1 MDLTPGQAAK
11 PSLKRSCPLRI
22 TQEVQELE
30 TSETYGLVVEIG
42 LFQRVCIEIF
52 QSCGFVGGGELT
64 TFT

>member
-22 TQEVQELE
+22 TQELQ

>member
-22 TQEVQELE
+22 TQELQ

-52 QSCGFVGGGELT
+52 QSRGFVGGGELT

>member
-1 MDLTPGQAAK
+1 MYVDLTPGQAAK

-22 TQEVQELE
+22 TQELQ

-42 LFQRVCIEIF
+42 LFQRVYIEIF